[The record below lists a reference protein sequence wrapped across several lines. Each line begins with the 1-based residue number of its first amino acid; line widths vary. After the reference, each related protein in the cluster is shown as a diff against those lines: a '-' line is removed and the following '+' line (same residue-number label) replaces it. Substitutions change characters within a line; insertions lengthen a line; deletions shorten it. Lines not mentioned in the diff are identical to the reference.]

1 MEQEISILIPKA
13 LESLK
18 NNKISEAE
26 SIIKKVLMLNNSN
39 FEALNLMGIIMGM
52 QNYHSE
58 AKNFFKKS
66 IKINSKNI
74 LTNYNL
80 AKTLSE
86 LNEDHEA
93 IIYYKEAIQLDKNY
107 HDALCGYGMSLFK
120 LNKFTEAL
128 EAYNNALNIHP
139 YSIICLINKAILLN
153 KIKRNQEAIICC
165 DEVLKINLNIYEAW
179 YNKIIYLL
187 ELDLDEEAIDCFE
200 KVKELKIIDTTKD
213 FKLFSRLAI
222 AYYKLGKYFDA
233 DVNFNV
239 ALKINPNS
247 SKVKYNLAFLQ
258 LMSGNF
264 IDGFANYE
272 HRFNLPNLDLFT
284 FKNKKTENF
293 DLINFQELKY
303 NTLPQLNNLSDLRDK
318 TLLIIDEQGYGDFI
332 QFSRYIYKLLEYNP
346 RQIILEVKKSL
357 RNFIGL
363 QFGDSIK
370 IIEIGSFVKENVDFK
385 IALLSLP
392 HLFKTTLDSIPY
404 SNKYFNIPKILCSK
418 WEGILNINKKKIN
431 IGIACSGS
439 SKNILD
445 SIRSIDLEKF
455 EVLTKYADLFLLQ
468 NSINENDQKFLESKK
483 SLIKFIG
490 KDINCFSDLA
500 ATIQNMDLVIS
511 IDTVFVHLAGALGKK
526 AYLILSSHHDWR
538 WLLDINYSPWYKS
551 LILCRRK
558 NDEKSWDRIFNNI
571 IEDLKNIKI

>member
-1 MEQEISILIPKA
+1 MEEEISILIPKA

-18 NNKISEAE
+18 KNKISEAE
-26 SIIKKVLMLNNSN
+26 NIIKKALILNNSN

-66 IKINSKNI
+66 IKVNPKNI
-74 LTNYNL
+74 LANFNL

-86 LNEDHEA
+86 LNEDQEA
-93 IIYYKEAIQLDKNY
+93 IIYFKEAIQLDKNY

-128 EAYNNALNIHP
+128 EAYNNALNVNP
-139 YSIICLINKAILLN
+139 YSIICLINKAILFN

-165 DEVLKINLNIYEAW
+165 DEVLKIDLDIYEAW
-179 YNKIIYLL
+179 YYKIIYLL
-187 ELDLDEEAIDCFE
+187 ELDLNEEAIYCFE
-200 KVKELKIIDTTKD
+200 KAKKLKIIDTTKD
-213 FKLFSRLAI
+213 FKFFLKLAI
-222 AYYKLGKYFDA
+222 AYYKLGKHFDA
-233 DVNFNV
+233 DINFNI

-247 SKVKYNLAFLQ
+247 SEAKHNLAFLQ
-258 LMSGNF
+258 LISGKF
-264 IDGFANYE
+264 IDGFQNYE
-272 HRFNLPNLDLFT
+272 HRLNLPHLDLFT
-284 FKNKKTENF
+284 FKNKDSEIF
-293 DLINFQELKY
+293 DSINFQELKY
-303 NTLPQLNNLSDLRDK
+303 NTLPQLINLNDLRDK
-318 TLLIIDEQGYGDFI
+318 KLLIIDEQGHGDFI

-357 RNFIGL
+357 RNFAGI
-363 QFGDSIK
+363 QFGHSVK
-370 IIEIGSFVKENVDFK
+370 IVEIGSFVKENVDFK

-392 HLFKTTLDSIPY
+392 HLFKTTLNSIPY
-404 SNKYFNIPKILCSK
+404 SNKYFNIPKILSSK

-439 SKNILD
+439 SKHILAT
-445 SIRSIDLEKF
+445 IRSIDLEKF
-455 EVLTKYADLFLLQ
+455 EVFTKYAELFLLQ
-468 NSINENDQKFLESKK
+468 NSVNENDQEFLDSKK
-483 SLIKFIG
+483 TLIKFIG

-500 ATIQNMDLVIS
+500 AVIENMDLVIS
-511 IDTVFVHLAGALGKK
+511 IDTVFTHLAGALGKK
-526 AYLILSSHHDWR
+526 TYLLLSSYHDWR
-538 WLLDINYSPWYKS
+538 WLLDINYSPWYNS